1 MAHGQHQERGDL
13 CFHLVGRALPDRESA
28 PEEESM
34 SAWKNR
40 VVVLTM
46 ILENRLMGFLRSTS
60 PRVEGILPNEP
71 QRSMGLRTL
80 LESGEPNSL

>member
-1 MAHGQHQERGDL
+1 VAHGQHQERGDL

-46 ILENRLMGFLRSTS
+46 ILLG
-60 PRVEGILPNEP
+60 V
-71 QRSMGLRTL
+71 
-80 LESGEPNSL
+80 SLANCSFDSL